1 MSGAR
6 HICRYNMRRTVE
18 YVVAVSS
25 FLTAVVFAFVSLV
38 IADAH
43 EVAAGNC
50 SVVAQ
55 FLLLTASIF
64 GIDYKL
70 NTHGSTR
77 PPHSQPARPD
87 IPAS

>member
-1 MSGAR
+1 
-6 HICRYNMRRTVE
+6 MRRSRLIE
-18 YVVAVSS
+18 YLVAVGS
-25 FLTAVVFAFVSLV
+25 FCAAICFAFVSLA
-38 IADAH
+38 IAEAH

-70 NTHGSTR
+70 NSHGTTR
-77 PPHSQPARPD
+77 SEKPQPAEH
-87 IPAS
+87 

>member
-1 MSGAR
+1 
-6 HICRYNMRRTVE
+6 MRSSRTIE
-18 YVVAVSS
+18 YTVAVAS
-25 FLTAVVFAFVSLV
+25 FVAAMVFAFVSLA

-55 FLLLTASIF
+55 FLILTASIF

-77 PPHSQPARPD
+77 NQKQQP
-87 IPAS
+87 IEH

>member
-1 MSGAR
+1 MKKSR
-6 HICRYNMRRTVE
+6 IIE
-18 YVVAVSS
+18 YMVAIGS
-25 FLTAVVFAFVSLV
+25 FVAAVVFAFLSLA

-55 FLLLTASIF
+55 FLILTASIF

-70 NTHGSTR
+70 NSHGNTR
-77 PPHSQPARPD
+77 NSQQQPPQH
-87 IPAS
+87 